1 MPVTAGPIY
10 PGIKKGLVFAI
21 DPANKDSYLGT
32 GTTVTDMKGTNNGTL
47 QSSGMFENTN
57 SGVFNFDGVDNNIT
71 LSNFASG
78 NQMTFDGELSIVAWV
93 KSEGV
98 VVYGITAGG
107 FGSANSFYRFYP
119 DAPGGNRVDVR
130 LNQNYIGNG
139 FEWNFAD
146 GGTPIQDD
154 IWQCYTL
161 TRNSS
166 NVWTFYLNT
175 TEYTTNQPTLSGTFR
190 IDIIGQIYSSSPRM
204 FQGDMGPV
212 LIYNR
217 ALSAGEV
224 LENYNRL
231 KGRLNNI
238 FTIDYLVVAG
248 GASGGGGRLNGN
260 ASGGGGAGGVRTS
273 FGSTSGGGA
282 SSESST
288 STDIGISF
296 TVTVGAGG
304 AVSEGSAAGNDGT
317 NSVFSIIT
325 SIGGGGGGSFSS
337 NTAGRDGGSG
347 GGGGST
353 GGNPGSGTANQGFD
367 GGDHGT
373 SANYRGGGGG
383 GASEAGGSGTA
394 SGDGGDGLDLSSIL
408 GTSVGANG
416 VFGGGGSG
424 GVFHLFTNPGSGGTG
439 GGGTGG
445 DGGNSS
451 TPTTNATAGTAN
463 TGGGGGGAPSPS
475 AGGST
480 TFPSGAGGS
489 GVVILRY
496 PSTRTISVGAGLT
509 SSTSTSGDFKITVFT
524 AGTDTI
530 SFS

>member
-1 MPVTAGPIY
+1 MPTTAGPIY
-10 PGIKKGLVFAI
+10 PGIKNGLVFAI
-21 DPANKDSYLGT
+21 DPANKDSYPGT
-32 GTTVTDMKGTNNGTL
+32 GTVCTDLKNPSITGTMSGVEFSTNNG
-47 QSSGMFENTN
+47 
-57 SGVFNFDGVDNNIT
+57 GVFNFDGADSISSFTVSNSYSIFSVGVWIKPNSFSSFARIIELNSSNKRFLGLHSDGKLISGYNDGSWDEKFTTSTLNTDTWYYIVMVDNGTNTIIYV
-71 LSNFASG
+71 N
-78 NQMTFDGELSIVAWV
+78 D
-93 KSEGV
+93 
-98 VVYGITAGG
+98 TANTI
-107 FGSANSFYRFYP
+107 ANS
-119 DAPGGNRVDVR
+119 APTNTNYDIGSYGA
-130 LNQNYIGNG
+130 QNYIDAEIG
-139 FEWNFAD
+139 
-146 GGTPIQDD
+146 PIQ
-154 IWQCYTL
+154 
-161 TRNSS
+161 
-166 NVWTFYLNT
+166 V
-175 TEYTTNQPTLSGTFR
+175 
-190 IDIIGQIYSSSPRM
+190 
-204 FQGDMGPV
+204 
-212 LIYNR
+212 YNR
-217 ALSAGEV
+217 ALSASEV
-224 LENYNRL
+224 LKNITRVST
-231 KGRLNNI
+231 KTRINNFFI
-238 FTIDYLVVAG
+238 IDYLVVAG

-304 AVSEGSAAGNDGT
+304 AINEAGSAGNDGN
-317 NSVFSIIT
+317 NSVFSTIT
-325 SIGGGGGGSFSS
+325 SIGGGGGGGAISDQ
-337 NTAGRDGGSG
+337 AGRDGGSG

-394 SGDGGDGLDLSSIL
+394 SGDGGNGLDLSSIL
-408 GTSVGANG
+408 GTSVGDNG

-424 GVFHLFTNPGSGGTG
+424 GVFHYFVNPGSGGTG

-475 AGGST
+475 SGGT
-480 TFPSGAGGS
+480 TFFPSGAGGS
-489 GVVILRY
+489 GIVILRY
-496 PSTRTISVGAGLT
+496 PSIRTISIGAGLT